1 MPDEKANKSFY
12 WKDKLDRLDF
22 IPGEPPVD
30 KEAGWQQLQ
39 DRLQKR
45 PRKKKKIAY
54 WIAAACLL
62 GVMLLTKLQLMQ
74 PEENLVKRDTHPAP
88 RTSLK
93 HLPVTGNQK
102 FLATLKQT
110 AKKNIHP
117 PESKNKLYPVVIK
130 AATTSGP
137 VPLPDTVKEI
147 LPETI
152 SYQLVDTVLLITAAP
167 KKKLR
172 VVHIN
177 EVNRPEDDT
186 QLASNDPAPSS
197 TKLSRENSLPN
208 FSVSRNAS
216 DNIIKIKISSSN

>member
-1 MPDEKANKSFY
+1 MPDEKAGNPFY
-12 WKDKLDRLDF
+12 WKDKLDGLDF
-22 IPGEPPVD
+22 LPGEAPVD

-54 WIAAACLL
+54 WIAAACLV
-62 GVMLLTKLQLMQ
+62 GVMLLTKLRLMQ
-74 PEENLVKRDTHPAP
+74 PEETLVKRNTHPAP
-88 RTSLK
+88 QTAPR
-93 HLPVTGNQK
+93 LPATGNQEA
-102 FLATLKQT
+102 LAALKQT
-110 AKKNIHP
+110 VKNNIHL

-152 SYQLVDTVLLITAAP
+152 PYQPADTVLLITAAP

-197 TKLSRENSLPN
+197 AKFLEKNSLPD
-208 FSVSRNAS
+208 FSVSRNVS

>member
-1 MPDEKANKSFY
+1 MSDEKVNKSFY
-12 WKDKLDRLDF
+12 WKDKLDELDLL
-22 IPGEPPVD
+22 PGEAPVD
-30 KEAGWQQLQ
+30 KEAGWQQLRN
-39 DRLQKR
+39 RLQKK
-45 PRKKKKIAY
+45 PRKKKGIAY
-54 WIAAACLL
+54 WIAAACLV
-62 GVMLLTKLQLMQ
+62 GVMVLTRLQLMQ
-74 PEENLVKRDTHPAP
+74 PEETLVRRDTHPAP

-117 PESKNKLYPVVIK
+117 PESKDKLYPVVVK
-130 AATTSGP
+130 AAATGEP
-137 VPLPDTVKEI
+137 VPLPDTVKET
-147 LPETI
+147 LPAADP
-152 SYQLVDTVLLITAAP
+152 YQPVDTVHLITAAP

-197 TKLSRENSLPN
+197 AQLSRENSLPN